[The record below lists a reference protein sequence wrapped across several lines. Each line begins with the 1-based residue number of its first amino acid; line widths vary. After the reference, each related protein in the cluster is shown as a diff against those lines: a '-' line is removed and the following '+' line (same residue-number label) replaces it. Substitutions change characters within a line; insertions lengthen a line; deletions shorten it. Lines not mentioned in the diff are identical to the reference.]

1 MVAFGSAEV
10 MYGKLSAV
18 DLTAS
23 WALSAPGYRVSFPRV
38 SRVDPGAGARA
49 GIVAASAGAGAL
61 IAFGLRQGLPARPFN
76 AIGIVLLGDRARGVL
91 GFDPLTSTAGA
102 LVFLGFCILAGILLS
117 LLVGAVM
124 RRRSGELR
132 SLPAFVVT
140 LTLMLCTLA
149 IVVRAA
155 PDIVGVQPA
164 AALSVTQGIVVT
176 FLLAVG
182 FVSGM
187 RLAR

>member
-1 MVAFGSAEV
+1 MRL
-10 MYGKLSAV
+10 LS
-18 DLTAS
+18 
-23 WALSAPGYRVSFPRV
+23 GV
-38 SRVDPGAGARA
+38 SRLDPGAGARA

-61 IAFGLRQGLPARPFN
+61 IAFGLRQGLPARAFN

-102 LVFLGFCILAGILLS
+102 LVFVAFCIATGVLLS
-117 LLVGAVM
+117 LVVDAVT
-124 RRRSGELR
+124 RRTSGELR
-132 SLPAFVVT
+132 TVPAFLLALLV
-140 LTLMLCTLA
+140 MSCILA

-155 PDIVGVQPA
+155 PDIVGLQPA
-164 AALSVTQGIVVT
+164 AALSVTQGVVVT
-176 FLLAVG
+176 FLLSVG

>member
-1 MVAFGSAEV
+1 MAAH
-10 MYGKLSAV
+10 
-18 DLTAS
+18 
-23 WALSAPGYRVSFPRV
+23 RVSFPRV
-38 SRVDPGAGARA
+38 TRVDPAAGARA
-49 GIVAASAGAGAL
+49 GVVAASAGAGAL

-91 GFDPLTSTAGA
+91 GFDPLTSTTGA
-102 LVFLGFCILAGILLS
+102 LVFVAFCIVAGVFLS
-117 LLVGAVM
+117 LIVGAVL
-124 RRRSGELR
+124 RRASGELR
-132 SLPAFVVT
+132 SLPAFLLALAV
-140 LTLMLCTLA
+140 MLCMLA

-164 AALSVTQGIVVT
+164 AALSVTQGLVVT
-176 FLLAVG
+176 FLLSIG

>member
-1 MVAFGSAEV
+1 LGLERDGAPRL
-10 MYGKLSAV
+10 LS
-18 DLTAS
+18 
-23 WALSAPGYRVSFPRV
+23 RVT
-38 SRVDPGAGARA
+38 RVDPGAGARA

-91 GFDPLTSTAGA
+91 GFDPLTSTTGA
-102 LVFLGFCILAGILLS
+102 LVFIAFCVVAGVLLS
-117 LLVGAVM
+117 QLVGAVT
-124 RRRSGELR
+124 RRTSGELR
-132 SLPAFVVT
+132 PLPAFVLALVV
-140 LTLMLCTLA
+140 MLCILA

-155 PDIVGVQPA
+155 PDIVGVQPV

-176 FLLAVG
+176 FLLSVG